1 MIPDVLR
8 EYPKLARPHVLDKRS
23 FVMQLVPTR
32 LNDWQHLG
40 KMKRWELI
48 QRAIVP
54 AFADVDE
61 CYLYT
66 DPDFS
71 GEEPNSPAADFL
83 VRDGKRFKMAPDVN
97 VFGDRYREFWIDW
110 NWNRGSVVW
119 FQPFNQ
125 QHLESAFAQC
135 FDPIAM
141 ENSSAYLGPNVVRF
155 ARRRTSES
163 KSERTCFAMPSG
175 VERLFVFASTEAIG
189 SLFDLALENCR
200 FTDNFRVCYGTP

>member
-8 EYPKLARPHVLDKRS
+8 GYPKLARPHVLGKRS
-23 FVMQLVPTR
+23 FAMQLVPTR
-32 LNDWQHLG
+32 LTDWQQLG
-40 KMKRWELI
+40 KKKRWELI
-48 QRAIVP
+48 QRAIAP

-66 DPDFS
+66 DTDFS
-71 GEEPNSPAADFL
+71 SQEPNSSAADFL
-83 VRDGKRFKMAPDVN
+83 VRDGKRFRMATDVN

-110 NWNRGSVVW
+110 NWNRGSIVW
-119 FQPFNQ
+119 LQPFNQ
-125 QHLESAFAQC
+125 RHLESAFAQC

-141 ENSSAYLGPNVVRF
+141 ENPSVYLGPNVVRF

-163 KSERTCFAMPSG
+163 ESDRMCFAMPSG
-175 VERLFVFASTEAIG
+175 VEHLFVFASTEAIG

-200 FTDNFRVCYGTP
+200 FTDSFRMCYGTP